1 MVKKIMIMKKHL
13 FFHAFMAF
21 LVVCLVAGCNK
32 EEEDNNNNNTVPTE
46 DPVIPTGNVP
56 TPDWQVP
63 SDYDYS
69 SSMTVIAQVDLTETY
84 TLTSNDWEV
93 DTADLLAAFAG
104 EECVGV
110 TKPVG
115 DLFFLYVTSP
125 SQDSEEIMLR
135 YYSTRLRNVF
145 QAKTPLTFVNGDRIG
160 SVNDPL
166 RPLFESME

>member
-1 MVKKIMIMKKHL
+1 MKKHL
-13 FFHAFMAF
+13 FFYAFMAF
-21 LVVCLVAGCNK
+21 LVVCLVAGCHK
-32 EEEDNNNNNTVPTE
+32 EEDDDNNNNNNPVPTE
-46 DPVIPTGNVP
+46 DPVIPSGNVP
-56 TPDWQVP
+56 TPDWQAP
-63 SDYDYS
+63 SEYDYS

-84 TLTSNDWEV
+84 TLTADDWEV

-115 DLFFLYVTSP
+115 DLFFLYITPP
-125 SQDSEEIMLR
+125 SQENEEVLLR

-145 QAKTPLTFVNGDRIG
+145 QATTPLTFVNGDRIG
-160 SVNDPL
+160 SVNDPF

>member
-1 MVKKIMIMKKHL
+1 MIMKKHL
-13 FFHAFMAF
+13 FFLAFMAF

-32 EEEDNNNNNTVPTE
+32 EEDDNNNSVHTE
-46 DPVIPTGNVP
+46 EPVIPIGNIP
-56 TPDWQVP
+56 TPDWHVP

-69 SSMTVIAQVDLTETY
+69 SSMTVIAQVDLTETSK
-84 TLTSNDWEV
+84 LTPDDWAV

-104 EECVGV
+104 EECIGV
-110 TKPVG
+110 TKPVNN
-115 DLFFLYVTSP
+115 LFFLYVTSP
-125 SQDSEEIMLR
+125 SQDNEEILLR